1 MHFNYKGLLFVLLTL
16 VWGGITTACHSEL
29 EDSLSDNEHRG
40 EAEPTFRE
48 GDSIT
53 ITGQLDLP
61 EMQVPTRAEVSNIQ
75 NLTLLVFD
83 ENHRFLYSAPANL
96 TRQERN
102 IAGGENQLPA
112 QGSAQDNKAVNFSAK
127 LLSSTRQ
134 RIIHFIAN
142 YNFPA
147 NWQQDYL
154 LKDTDEGQLI
164 NRLSDTNLSRFVYWR
179 SFSFAQLNTSSF
191 NNRVFRLLRNQAVV
205 QVAIAASA
213 GFDLKGFCVHNAPD
227 RGTLA
232 PYVSKETLNGSDPD
246 AQYRDVLYSFP
257 SSPTRPTLLSGV
269 TLHNYLG
276 AQGTTND
283 SWKSNKNDIA
293 IYEYRNSEADR
304 DKQIA
309 IILYGAKRRA
319 NGTYETPGYY
329 KVDLKQDFFDAAN
342 NYLGSEPY
350 DVVRNHLYKV
360 TVNSVATTGYP
371 TPEKAIEAPAGNNLF
386 ASVELKEFSEISD
399 GKYMLDVSNS
409 EVIITQPQPYTAKIA
424 YKAIGSN
431 TNELNKVNVYYNR
444 KAVDGAFTNDPFIQ
458 SVTFNRTTGELK
470 VTPKTGV
477 TFPTTSSTSY
487 TFVVIADN
495 KAATNRSII
504 QRTITIVLKQPYKF
518 NATLI
523 NGAGATNQKAQ
534 GERVDLTFDVPGSI
548 PETLFPYK
556 VTIAANGLT
565 PYVDDDTNQNIKLVI
580 RDKKI
585 YYEYIVLNSTR
596 GRRRKE
602 TLHFKRNATGRTVSA
617 TISSPLFA
625 DQTVTF

>member
-16 VWGGITTACHSEL
+16 VWGGITTSCHSEL

-205 QVAIAASA
+205 QVAIGANA

-232 PYVSKETLNGSDPD
+232 PYISKETLNGSDPD

-293 IYEYRNSEADR
+293 IYEHLIRCQAQTQRHLR
-304 DKQIA
+304 DSRLLQSRPQTR
-309 IILYGAKRRA
+309 LLRCC
-319 NGTYETPGYY
+319 
-329 KVDLKQDFFDAAN
+329 QQ
-342 NYLGSEPY
+342 
-350 DVVRNHLYKV
+350 
-360 TVNSVATTGYP
+360 
-371 TPEKAIEAPAGNNLF
+371 LF
-386 ASVELKEFSEISD
+386 
-399 GKYMLDVSNS
+399 GK
-409 EVIITQPQPYTAKIA
+409 
-424 YKAIGSN
+424 
-431 TNELNKVNVYYNR
+431 
-444 KAVDGAFTNDPFIQ
+444 
-458 SVTFNRTTGELK
+458 
-470 VTPKTGV
+470 
-477 TFPTTSSTSY
+477 
-487 TFVVIADN
+487 
-495 KAATNRSII
+495 
-504 QRTITIVLKQPYKF
+504 
-518 NATLI
+518 
-523 NGAGATNQKAQ
+523 
-534 GERVDLTFDVPGSI
+534 
-548 PETLFPYK
+548 
-556 VTIAANGLT
+556 
-565 PYVDDDTNQNIKLVI
+565 
-580 RDKKI
+580 
-585 YYEYIVLNSTR
+585 
-596 GRRRKE
+596 
-602 TLHFKRNATGRTVSA
+602 
-617 TISSPLFA
+617 
-625 DQTVTF
+625 